1 MNSLLFA
8 LPYMPALQPVNA
20 LSMHHMKY
28 ALDDLVIPGEL
39 RSQHAFPGTLS
50 ACRLMG
56 GGVMLMAQ
64 LPAGTVVRHE
74 WEHVARLESDDVL
87 ASIVLEGN
95 GTVEQNG
102 MQLHFGCGDVFYRNA
117 RMPSSVSV
125 DSACR
130 FLLLRFSFSRF
141 HGAHVNKLQHFVST
155 MARRDSALRQAVW
168 HYAQQVLPAL
178 PELAGGCA
186 DTAWHAEQAFVSM
199 LSAACAESQQQAP
212 LLSAP
217 DRDQARWHTLV
228 STFDTLLCNP
238 ELTVAQVAQAM
249 GISSRLLHRLFERR
263 GLQYGSYLLQRRLAH
278 AHGELGNPALA
289 HLSVADIAFRA
300 GFNNASHF
308 SRSFRQRYGQ
318 APSVMRQARH

>member
-28 ALDDLVIPGEL
+28 ALDDLVSPGEL
-39 RSQHAFPGTLS
+39 CTQNAFPGALS

-56 GGVMLMAQ
+56 GGVMLMAH
-64 LPAGTVVRHE
+64 LPAGTTVRHE

-102 MQLHFGCGDVFYRNA
+102 VQLHFGCGDVFYRKA
-117 RMPSSVSV
+117 RMPSTVSNET
-125 DSACR
+125 ACR

-141 HGAHVNKLQHFVST
+141 HGAHVHRLQHFNPT

-178 PELAGGCA
+178 PELAGHCT
-186 DTAWHAEQAFVSM
+186 DTAWHAEQAFISM
-199 LSAACAESQQQAP
+199 LSAACAESQQPAAPAP
-212 LLSAP
+212 LA
-217 DRDQARWHTLV
+217 DRDEARWHTLV
-228 STFDTLLCNP
+228 STFDTLLCEP
-238 ELTVAQVAQAM
+238 DLTVAQAAQAM
-249 GISSRLLHRLFERR
+249 GISPRLLHRLFERR
-263 GLQYGSYLLQRRLAH
+263 GLRYGSYLLQRRLAR
-278 AHGELGNPALA
+278 AHGELGNPALG

-308 SRSFRQRYGQ
+308 SRSFRQHYGQ
-318 APSVMRQARH
+318 APSALRGPRH